1 MSNFRAGQKVVM
13 NSECNKVYPGLRKEG
28 PTRKA
33 KFGVILKTTPGF
45 DKLNQPQCC
54 IVLFEH
60 RGVKSTVELE
70 APYLENFSEK
80 ESNRE
85 RAERKAAE
93 RKAAEKKQAV
103 NPEDKKVEKDEKK
116 EEVKKE
122 EIKEENDKD

>member
-33 KFGVILKTTPGF
+33 KFGIILKTTPGF

-70 APYLENFSEK
+70 APYLENYSEK

-85 RAERKAAE
+85 RAKRKEEERKS
-93 RKAAEKKQAV
+93 AEKKQAV
-103 NPEDKKVEKDEKK
+103 KPEDKKVEK
-116 EEVKKE
+116 EEVKEEEVKE
-122 EIKEENDKD
+122 DKNDKD